1 METLLDLVLLFFVFS
16 FVGWC
21 IEVTLKYRQYHRF
34 INRGFLA
41 GPWLPIYGSGA
52 VLITAAMQLVSRWDD
67 GYGTTF
73 AVSFFLCG
81 ALEYGASWVMEKRF
95 HARWWDYNQ
104 KPMNLHGRV
113 WIGNLILF
121 GLGGVLIFKILD
133 PLLLPQFA
141 RLRLP
146 VKEVIAGC
154 LTAVFIA
161 DFIVSHFVLKLVKES
176 VEHSEADNT
185 EAIGREVRLMLHDRS
200 IFYRRF
206 ADAYPE
212 VIYRTERVVQRME
225 RVRAETERLRRLAE
239 QRAEDMGSQLAATLE
254 RLGRKPALVV
264 TDSQAFKL
272 VSATVP
278 EDIPLTSFSI
288 LMARYKGFLRTSA
301 AGVAAVD
308 RLTQDSVVLMAEGC
322 THHRQ
327 CNDIGTVKIP
337 RWLRAH
343 TGLDL
348 KIETCSGREFPDD
361 LSPYSLVV
369 HCGGCMITEREVQ
382 YRMRCAEDQG
392 IPFTNYGI
400 TIAQMTG
407 ALERSVRLF
416 PEIHELVVGG
426 KEASRG

>member
-21 IEVTLKYRQYHRF
+21 IEVVLKYRQYHRF

-52 VLITAAMQLVSRWDD
+52 VLITVAMQLVSRWDD

-81 ALEYGASWVMEKRF
+81 ALEYGASYVMEKRF
-95 HARWWDYNQ
+95 HARWWEYSQ

-121 GLGGVLIFKILD
+121 GLGGVLIFKLLD

-146 VKEVIAGC
+146 VKEVIAGG
-154 LTAVFIA
+154 LAAVFIA
-161 DFIVSHFVLKLVKES
+161 DFIVSHFVLQLVKRS

-212 VIYRTERVVQRME
+212 VIYKTERVAQRME
-225 RVRAETERLRRLAE
+225 RVRAETERLRREAE
-239 QRAEDMGSQLAATLE
+239 QRVENMGSQLAATLE
-254 RLGRKPALVV
+254 PTAMIKNDLIEKQDALIRALYDETTATDAQRAMKQEIDRRAEKLSARRERLDFPTR
-264 TDSQAFKL
+264 
-272 VSATVP
+272 
-278 EDIPLTSFSI
+278 
-288 LMARYKGFLRTSA
+288 
-301 AGVAAVD
+301 
-308 RLTQDSVVLMAEGC
+308 
-322 THHRQ
+322 
-327 CNDIGTVKIP
+327 IGI
-337 RWLRAH
+337 
-343 TGLDL
+343 
-348 KIETCSGREFPDD
+348 
-361 LSPYSLVV
+361 
-369 HCGGCMITEREVQ
+369 
-382 YRMRCAEDQG
+382 
-392 IPFTNYGI
+392 
-400 TIAQMTG
+400 
-407 ALERSVRLF
+407 
-416 PEIHELVVGG
+416 
-426 KEASRG
+426 

>member
-1 METLLDLVLLFFVFS
+1 MEKILDLILLFFVFS

-21 IEVTLKYRQYHRF
+21 IEVVLKYRQYHRF
-34 INRGFLA
+34 INRGFLT

-52 VLITAAMQLVSRWDD
+52 VLITVAMQLVSRWDD

-81 ALEYGASWVMEKRF
+81 ALEYGASWFMEKRF
-95 HARWWDYNQ
+95 HARWWDYSQ

-146 VKEVIAGC
+146 VKEIIA
-154 LTAVFIA
+154 LALAAVFIA
-161 DFIVSHFVLKLVKES
+161 DFIVSHFVLQLVKHS

-212 VIYRTERVVQRME
+212 VIYKTERVAQRME

-254 RLGRKPALVV
+254 PTALIKNDLIEKQDALIRALYDDSTATPAQRALKQEI
-264 TDSQAFKL
+264 DRRAEKL
-272 VSATVP
+272 SARRERT
-278 EDIPLTSFSI
+278 IPL
-288 LMARYKGFLRTSA
+288 
-301 AGVAAVD
+301 
-308 RLTQDSVVLMAEGC
+308 
-322 THHRQ
+322 
-327 CNDIGTVKIP
+327 P
-337 RWLRAH
+337 
-343 TGLDL
+343 
-348 KIETCSGREFPDD
+348 
-361 LSPYSLVV
+361 
-369 HCGGCMITEREVQ
+369 
-382 YRMRCAEDQG
+382 
-392 IPFTNYGI
+392 
-400 TIAQMTG
+400 
-407 ALERSVRLF
+407 
-416 PEIHELVVGG
+416 
-426 KEASRG
+426 

>member
-16 FVGWC
+16 FAGWC

-52 VLITAAMQLVSRWDD
+52 VLITLAMRFVSRWDD
-67 GYGTTF
+67 GYGATF

-95 HARWWDYNQ
+95 HARWWDYSQ

-154 LTAVFIA
+154 LTAVFLA
-161 DFIVSHFVLKLVKES
+161 DFIVSHFVLKLVKQS

-185 EAIGREVRLMLHDRS
+185 EAIGREVRLLLHDRS
-200 IFYRRF
+200 VFYRRF

-212 VIYRTERVVQRME
+212 VIYRTERVAQRME
-225 RVRAETERLRRLAE
+225 RVRAETERLRREAE
-239 QRAEDMGSQLAATLE
+239 QRVAEMGGQIASTLE
-254 RLGRKPALVV
+254 PTALIKN
-264 TDSQAFKL
+264 DLIEKQDAL
-272 VSATVP
+272 IRAIYDEASATD
-278 EDIPLTSFSI
+278 EQRDLKREIE
-288 LMARYKGFLRTSA
+288 RR
-301 AGVAAVD
+301 
-308 RLTQDSVVLMAEGC
+308 AEKLSE
-322 THHRQ
+322 R
-327 CNDIGTVKIP
+327 
-337 RWLRAH
+337 RAH
-343 TGLDL
+343 GLTL
-348 KIETCSGREFPDD
+348 P
-361 LSPYSLVV
+361 
-369 HCGGCMITEREVQ
+369 
-382 YRMRCAEDQG
+382 
-392 IPFTNYGI
+392 
-400 TIAQMTG
+400 
-407 ALERSVRLF
+407 
-416 PEIHELVVGG
+416 
-426 KEASRG
+426 

>member
-1 METLLDLVLLFFVFS
+1 MEKILDLILLFFVFS

-21 IEVTLKYRQYHRF
+21 IEVVLKYRQYHRF

-52 VLITAAMQLVSRWDD
+52 VLITLAMRFVSRWDD

-81 ALEYGASWVMEKRF
+81 ALEYGASWFMEKRF
-95 HARWWDYNQ
+95 HARWWDYSQ

-146 VKEVIAGC
+146 VKEIVAGV
-154 LTAVFIA
+154 LAAVFIA
-161 DFIVSHFVLKLVKES
+161 DFIVSHFVLQLVKHS

-212 VIYRTERVVQRME
+212 VIYKTERVAQRME

-254 RLGRKPALVV
+254 PTALIKNDLIEKQDALIRALYDDSTA
-264 TDSQAFKL
+264 TDAQRALKQEIDRRAEKL
-272 VSATVP
+272 SARRERT
-278 EDIPLTSFSI
+278 IPL
-288 LMARYKGFLRTSA
+288 
-301 AGVAAVD
+301 
-308 RLTQDSVVLMAEGC
+308 
-322 THHRQ
+322 
-327 CNDIGTVKIP
+327 P
-337 RWLRAH
+337 
-343 TGLDL
+343 
-348 KIETCSGREFPDD
+348 
-361 LSPYSLVV
+361 
-369 HCGGCMITEREVQ
+369 
-382 YRMRCAEDQG
+382 
-392 IPFTNYGI
+392 
-400 TIAQMTG
+400 
-407 ALERSVRLF
+407 
-416 PEIHELVVGG
+416 
-426 KEASRG
+426 